1 MGTKSNP
8 GLHDCYGAAED
19 DEPMFVLLARD
30 PMAAELVRAW
40 ARSREIAAKSD
51 RDVSKVNE
59 ARTCADA
66 MERWAEDHP
75 DHGFLARDRS
85 K

>member
-1 MGTKSNP
+1 MGTKTKP
-8 GLHDCYGAAED
+8 GKYDCYEKAED

-30 PMAAELVRAW
+30 PVAPTLVRMW
-40 ARSREIAAKSD
+40 CEMRRML
-51 RDVSKVNE
+51 DVGDLSKHAE
-59 ARTCADA
+59 ALDCAVQ

-75 DHGFLARDRS
+75 DHGPLG